1 MKILTLILS
10 LTVSLFSYSKEFSYD
25 YIETKLSR
33 LNTDNKLGIEEDY
46 LSVSYSKSLN
56 NNFSLKLD
64 LEKMDGDCQTTN
76 CEFRYLE
83 GNTLSIDGT
92 YHYPIVTKTDL
103 IHSIGYTHSSKE
115 NNCFSGGTGE
125 CLNPQINSKVNSKK
139 YSIKSGFKHLLID
152 DIEIQLQY
160 IYTKTK
166 KNNSKNRETDLLIL
180 KSINKEFSVGVN
192 YLWDISSGNN
202 LDRFGLLLRRDF

>member
-33 LNTDNKLGIEEDY
+33 LNTDNKLGIEKDY
-46 LSVSYSKSLN
+46 FSVSYSKSLN
-56 NNFSLKLD
+56 NNFSFKLD
-64 LEKMDGDCQTTN
+64 LEKMDGDCRTN
-76 CEFRYLE
+76 DCEYRYLE
-83 GNTLSIDGT
+83 GNTLSIDGM
-92 YHYPIVTKTDL
+92 YHYPIIPKTDL
-103 IHSIGYTHSSKE
+103 IHSIGYTYSSTE

-125 CLNPQINSKVNSKK
+125 CLIPQINSKVNSKK

-160 IYTKTK
+160 IYTKTE

-180 KSINKEFSVGVN
+180 KSINEEYSVGFN